1 MQLIK
6 KRGIIIF
13 WILLV
18 LDCYYMFDGKDK
30 EANYLRMVLV
40 PLLAVYFFLN
50 IRKNHNST
58 YKLYLFFAFV
68 FSWLSD
74 VFMAFD
80 GAIFFIISMVSTIV
94 MHVFYCLSLYKAKPL
109 KIQRSQEAFFGLII
123 AAIGCYVLYNFIDVN
138 LGNYRIPVIITLIAI
153 STTFVLACNIYS
165 STARRTLAIGHFIP
179 SAILF
184 AISAVCIAVNKF
196 YYNEPYLDVIT
207 LLTYGYGQS
216 IVVEGF
222 SKMLK

>member
-6 KRGIIIF
+6 SRGIIIF

-18 LDCYYMFDGKDK
+18 LDCYYTFDGKDI

-50 IRKNHNST
+50 VRKNHNST
-58 YKLYLFFAFV
+58 YKLYLFLAFV

-74 VFMAFD
+74 VFMAFS
-80 GAIFFIISMVSTIV
+80 GSSFIIISILSSIV
-94 MHVFYCLSLYKAKPL
+94 MYVFYGLSLHKAKPFKL
-109 KIQRSQEAFFGLII
+109 QKSQEAFFGLII
-123 AAIGCYVLYNFIDVN
+123 AGLICYVLYNFIDVN
-138 LGNYRIPVIITLIAI
+138 LGSYRIPVIIIMIAI
-153 STTFVLACNIYS
+153 TAIFVLACNIYG
-165 STARRTLAIGHFIP
+165 STARRILAVGYFIP

-184 AISAVCIAVNKF
+184 AISAVCVALNKF
-196 YYNEPYLDVIT
+196 YYHEPYLNVVA

-216 IVVEGF
+216 VIIEGF
-222 SKMLK
+222 CKMLK